1 MKAAI
6 TLLLCVAC
14 PTLALAGQA
23 TTGNTKRDS
32 NAKVKQTSELNRHD
46 VSYAIGYRFGS
57 EFADGDPAVDIATLV
72 QAVKDAY
79 EHHSP
84 RVPAHTMREQL
95 HTLGQQMHQRA
106 LASFR
111 KLARS
116 NASKSAEFMRENAKK
131 SGVVTLPSGV
141 QYKVLEKGQGAMPG
155 KNSVVV
161 INYRGSLI
169 NGMEFDSSWA
179 HGKPVT
185 YAVEKMLPGWRD
197 VLPRMH
203 EGARWKVFIPPAQA
217 YGVRGELPRIGPNEA
232 LIFDIQLLHVKK
244 AR

>member
-1 MKAAI
+1 MGCNSIGGISAMVAVGNLLPPLVLSCLQAHSSHEIVSGMKAAI

-14 PTLALAGQA
+14 PTLAWAGQA
-23 TTGNTKRDS
+23 APGNTKRGSD
-32 NAKVKQTSELNRHD
+32 AKVTQTSALNRHD

-79 EHHSP
+79 KHRSP

-116 NASKSAEFMRENAKK
+116 NASKSAEFMRENAQK
-131 SGVVTLPSGV
+131 SGVVTL
-141 QYKVLEKGQGAMPG
+141 
-155 KNSVVV
+155 
-161 INYRGSLI
+161 
-169 NGMEFDSSWA
+169 
-179 HGKPVT
+179 
-185 YAVEKMLPGWRD
+185 
-197 VLPRMH
+197 
-203 EGARWKVFIPPAQA
+203 
-217 YGVRGELPRIGPNEA
+217 
-232 LIFDIQLLHVKK
+232 
-244 AR
+244 